1 MNPSNCAWP
10 GALVFALAGFVGF
23 LACGERIE
31 AGLANAPSLERKS
44 EPRQQYDVIAV
55 GDEACASRDGGAT
68 VATATAGCRQN
79 SPTTSDASAATSR

>member
-1 MNPSNCAWP
+1 MSLRNFAWP
-10 GALVFALAGFVGF
+10 GALLFALAGVVGL

-44 EPRQQYDVIAV
+44 EPRQPYDVIAV
-55 GDEACASRDGGAT
+55 GDEGCASRDGGAT

-79 SPTTSDASAATSR
+79 SPTTADASAATAR

>member
-10 GALVFALAGFVGF
+10 GALVFALAGFVG
-23 LACGERIE
+23 LVACGERIE

-55 GDEACASRDGGAT
+55 GDEGCVSRDGGAS

-79 SPTTSDASAATSR
+79 SPTADASAATAR